1 MLLRIK
7 NQGTYGRVNDT
18 TPWNYG
24 TAKNAWSVRRSVRL
38 AHESERVGEKFRA
51 AEIA

>member
-7 NQGTYGRVNDT
+7 DDGTYGRVNET

-24 TAKNAWSVRRSVRL
+24 TDKNAWEMRTSLRL
-38 AHESERVGEKFRA
+38 AHESERVREKLRP